1 MLKRVVIIHVEGGN
15 VCGVEQ
21 PPDVDV
27 HIIDLDTEGVE
38 EGDLCQCGVGSVVN
52 HPHLHAEYP
61 GEGGEEAT
69 NAHEALLAALRLY
82 LKLDNDIRAG
92 CEIDPADW
100 AECYQAAQA
109 AIAKAKGA

>member
-1 MLKRVVIIHVEGGN
+1 MTEVE
-15 VCGVEQ
+15 
-21 PPDVDV
+21 PALDADV
-27 HIIDLDTEGVE
+27 HIIDLDTEGTDTDE
-38 EGDLCQCGVGSVVN
+38 LCDCAMADV
-52 HPHLHAEYP
+52 PHFHVEYP